1 MSPLQKYTVTDKNV
15 MPWTEKY
22 PTVLN
27 YLSKINS
34 YRERAATDLYLYC
47 EWAEKNPDELLAM
60 KSSFENLEAE
70 KLLDKFV
77 YTKLK
82 FPETRKWQITMKVRG
97 FYRANYRSL
106 ASSAGKMEYPPPK
119 AQRVLSK
126 EKRRKFFGNCYSPRD
141 EALVMAASC
150 TALALETL
158 SLLRWYHFEENW
170 EQQEIPHISVPPE
183 LLKGHGKGK
192 YRGVRQETFLTP
204 EAKTIFIKYR
214 EWFSKTFKH
223 KWTEDDYVFLST
235 KRNIGEPI
243 TRNVMAVRMKR
254 LSERSGVSWSIHDG
268 RRIVQT
274 ALENVS
280 TSSNWI
286 KKVKGRKVS
295 GEEAPYS
302 KPLIEQLRAKYRLAL
317 EDLEFLH
324 EKSPVV
330 DEKKLRSQM
339 LLDLAKVSGF
349 GSEQLKKLED
359 ALQRAKDPD
368 LAIEEFRKLK
378 DNAESQRL
386 QKTPKQQPKHIIVK
400 GDAELLKKLD
410 DGYSL
415 VESLDED
422 KFLMKL

>member
-34 YRERAATDLYLYC
+34 YRERAATDLYLFC
-47 EWAEKNPDELLAM
+47 EWAGKTPDELLAM
-60 KSSFENLEAE
+60 KSSFESLEAE

-77 YTKLK
+77 YSKVA
-82 FPETRKWQITMKVRG
+82 FPDTRKWQITMKVRG

-106 ASSAGKMEYPPPK
+106 ASSAGKMEYPPAKPQNAPSKKKRK
-119 AQRVLSK
+119 A
-126 EKRRKFFGNCYSPRD
+126 FFESCYNPRD
-141 EALVMAASC
+141 EALVMTVSC
-150 TALALETL
+150 SALAVETL
-158 SLLRWYHFEENW
+158 SMLRWYHFEEDW
-170 EQQEIPHISVPPE
+170 EKQEIPHISVPSD

-204 EAKTIFIKYR
+204 EAKAVFIRYR

-243 TRNVMAVRMKR
+243 TRSVMAVRMTR
-254 LSERSGVSWSIHDG
+254 LSERSGIPWSIHDG

-274 ALENVS
+274 ALENVG

-295 GEEAPYS
+295 GEESPYS
-302 KPLIEQLRAKYRLAL
+302 KPNIEQLRQKYREAL
-317 EDLEFLH
+317 PDLEFLNEADSTLKGKLEELSAKAA
-324 EKSPVV
+324 EKDQIIDSLVQNKGREREEFGLLLRRLLAL
-330 DEKKLRSQM
+330 EKKL
-339 LLDLAKVSGF
+339 D
-349 GSEQLKKLED
+349 KKG
-359 ALQRAKDPD
+359 
-368 LAIEEFRKLK
+368 
-378 DNAESQRL
+378 N
-386 QKTPKQQPKHIIVK
+386 
-400 GDAELLKKLD
+400 
-410 DGYSL
+410 
-415 VESLDED
+415 D
-422 KFLMKL
+422 KA